1 MEGEKKQHR
10 LWISVRWEKDH
21 SSPNID
27 LQAIGDQELYGI
39 DMATQVQRCVSLIIS
54 GQQISSKLVQEAA
67 DVHIPSG
74 GSQVEAGA
82 TPVVTDVGVTPRL

>member
-1 MEGEKKQHR
+1 
-10 LWISVRWEKDH
+10 
-21 SSPNID
+21 
-27 LQAIGDQELYGI
+27 
-39 DMATQVQRCVSLIIS
+39 MATQVQCCVSLIIS

-74 GSQVEAGA
+74 GSQMEAGA